1 MGHAAMISLQRGRA
15 PDLPSHPPAIAP
27 VTSWLVSM
35 EALPSPASNPVPL
48 IPPAILF
55 GPSAWPLFKMQM
67 GSTTGS
73 VLICLL
79 AVVLSCQSVLALM
92 KSSAPQ
98 QRPALIGRRF
108 QSDTDYLECRYRVKK
123 KSN

>member
-67 GSTTGS
+67 GSTTGTFDI
-73 VLICLL
+73 LRHLRAWL
-79 AVVLSCQSVLALM
+79 AYLTNRNDVRATILYDDAVSDV
-92 KSSAPQ
+92 PQ
-98 QRPALIGRRF
+98 M
-108 QSDTDYLECRYRVKK
+108 
-123 KSN
+123 